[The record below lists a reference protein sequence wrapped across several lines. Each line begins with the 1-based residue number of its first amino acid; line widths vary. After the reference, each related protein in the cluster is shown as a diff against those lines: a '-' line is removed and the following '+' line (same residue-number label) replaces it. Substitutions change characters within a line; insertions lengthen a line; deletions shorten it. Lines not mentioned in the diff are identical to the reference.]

1 MKVFRAIILACL
13 LVCGSAATALAE
25 GFALYEWSARG
36 LGLAQGMVGRA
47 DDASAIA
54 YNGAGITQL
63 PGTHLMGG
71 LAFIAPMGTL
81 DLEQGGTSHSTT
93 TKPRTWMAPHAYV
106 THQLN
111 DQFWLGLGMF
121 SRFGV
126 GNSYDENWTGK
137 YNVYDV
143 GLQTFSVVP
152 TIAWKIND
160 VVSVSAGP
168 EILYADIYIK
178 NKIPTLTIPNPAA
191 WWDNDMKIQGDGWGI
206 GAHFGLHPRF
216 NEQWS
221 LGLAYKSQMTLNVS
235 GKAKFGSQ
243 GTNLLQTGVPGMI
256 PAMHLPE
263 ARDTDVEATVQ
274 LPDSLALGI
283 AYKPLDNLSFE
294 VGTIWTRWSTYNAL
308 NMYFDSGY
316 SSINN
321 KEWRDNWTFNASVEY
336 KPLDW
341 WALRAGVSHETSPVN
356 EDHADF
362 WMPTNGRT
370 TLHLGTGFNWNNWT
384 VDLAYAHI
392 WVNSIGFG
400 STDAAGIRSN
410 NISGESKNVHANLYM
425 FSIGYSF

>member
-1 MKVFRAIILACL
+1 MRSVRAFCFACL
-13 LVCGSAATALAE
+13 LLAATASAALAE

-36 LGLAQGMVGRA
+36 MALGRGLVGRA

-54 YNGAGITQL
+54 YNAAGITQL

-81 DLEQGGTSHSTT
+81 DMGVSGGGSHSTT
-93 TKPRTWMAPHAYV
+93 TKPKTWMAPHGYV
-106 THQLN
+106 SHQLT
-111 DQFWLGLGMF
+111 DDLWLGLGMF

-126 GNSYDENWTGK
+126 GNSYDENWVGR

-143 GLQTFSVVP
+143 GLQTFSFVP
-152 TIAWKIND
+152 TLAWKIND
-160 VVSVSAGP
+160 MVSVSAGP

-178 NKIPTLTIPNPAA
+178 NKIPTMFGA
-191 WWDNDMKIQGDGWGI
+191 DNDMKIKGDGWGI
-206 GAHFGLHPRF
+206 GAHLGLHLRF

-221 LGLAYKSQMTLNVS
+221 LGLAYKSQMTLNVN
-235 GKAKFGSQ
+235 GKAKFARQ
-243 GTNLLQTGVPGMI
+243 ENNAPFAQMANI
-256 PAMHLPE
+256 PE
-263 ARDTDVEATVQ
+263 TRDTDVEATVQ

-294 VGTIWTRWSTYNAL
+294 VGAMWTRWSTYNAL

-316 SSINN
+316 NSINN
-321 KEWRDNWTFNASVEY
+321 KEWRDNWAFNASVEY

-341 WALRAGVSHETSPVN
+341 WALRAGIVYETSPVK
-356 EDHADF
+356 EEHVDF

-370 TLHLGTGFNWNNWT
+370 ILSLGTGFKWNNWT
-384 VDLAYAHI
+384 ADLAYAHI
-392 WVNSIGFG
+392 WVNSIDYGC
-400 STDAAGIRSN
+400 TDASGIN
-410 NISGESKNVHANLYM
+410 NPALPGAAMGGSSKNVHANLYM

>member
-126 GNSYDENWTGK
+126 GNSYDESWMGK

-206 GAHFGLHPRF
+206 GAHFGLHLRF

-235 GKAKFGSQ
+235 GKAKFGSNVE
-243 GTNLLQTGVPGMI
+243 TNYVKLGVAHI
-256 PAMHLPE
+256 PD

-308 NMYFDSGY
+308 N
-316 SSINN
+316 
-321 KEWRDNWTFNASVEY
+321 
-336 KPLDW
+336 L
-341 WALRAGVSHETSPVN
+341 
-356 EDHADF
+356 
-362 WMPTNGRT
+362 
-370 TLHLGTGFNWNNWT
+370 
-384 VDLAYAHI
+384 
-392 WVNSIGFG
+392 
-400 STDAAGIRSN
+400 
-410 NISGESKNVHANLYM
+410 
-425 FSIGYSF
+425 

>member
-1 MKVFRAIILACL
+1 MKKFRTIIMACL
-13 LVCGSAATALAE
+13 LVCGCAGAAMAE

-63 PGTHLMGG
+63 PGTHMMGG

-81 DLEQGGTSHSTT
+81 DLTYPGGSHSTT
-93 TKPRTWMAPHAYV
+93 TKPRTWLAPHAYV

-111 DQFWLGLGMF
+111 DQFWLGIGMF

-126 GNSYDENWTGK
+126 GNSYDENWVGK

-168 EILYADIYIK
+168 ELLYADIYIK
-178 NKIPTLTIPNPAA
+178 NKIPTLTL
-191 WWDNDMKIQGDGWGI
+191 WDNDMKIQGNGWGL
-206 GAHFGLHPRF
+206 GAHFGLHLRF

-221 LGLAYKSQMTLNVS
+221 LGLAYKSQMTLKVN
-235 GKAKFGSQ
+235 GKAKFG
-243 GTNLLQTGVPGMI
+243 TQT
-256 PAMHLPE
+256 ANALTARQHLPE
-263 ARDTDVEATVQ
+263 ARDTDVEAKVQ

-283 AYKPLDNLSFE
+283 AWKPLDNLSFE

-341 WALRAGVSHETSPVN
+341 WTLRAGVSHETSPVK
-356 EDHADF
+356 EEHVDF

-370 TLHLGTGFNWNNWT
+370 TLHLGTGFNWDNWT

-392 WVNSIGFG
+392 WVNSIGYG
-400 STDAAGIRSN
+400 STDASGIQGRV
-410 NISGESKNVHANLYM
+410 SGESKNVHANLYM